1 MGCYLRHPVLEM
13 VGHDHLLGSGF
24 GSGSGFESG
33 SDSGFESWNF
43 VD

>member
-1 MGCYLRHPVLEM
+1 MGCYLCHPELEM
-13 VGHDHLLGSGF
+13 VGHDLPVAAFGSGF

-33 SDSGFESWNF
+33 FESWNF